1 MRKLIGYWD
10 GGWKRGSYEVY
21 VQNGELLLEKTVTA
35 KWYNNSGFKR
45 DFGELYF
52 EDPEFL
58 IGTSTEFVHKLLME
72 CNGKDEKEIME
83 IVKKCKDKREE
94 NLTSDYRRQKE
105 WEKLREKFDGIVI
118 GVDREIDV
126 YDSGFS
132 VRVLFGSDVTFVGR
146 RQFLT
151 ENKKEFVR
159 WVMNEI
165 RNSKYLSRMIGD
177 IKYYKP
183 VEIIN
188 LRAHEVEVKFEV
200 KEVA

>member
-1 MRKLIGYWD
+1 MRELIGYWD
-10 GGWKRGSYEVY
+10 GGYRAGKYAVY
-21 VQNGELLLEKTVTA
+21 LDDGVMFVNKEYVNVSWNLD
-35 KWYNNSGFKR
+35 FKR
-45 DFGELYF
+45 EFGKRF
-52 EDPEFL
+52 FGDSEFL
-58 IGTSTEFVHKLLME
+58 VGVVSEYVTGILFE
-72 CNGKDEKEIME
+72 CDGKDENGVHEVIEKY
-83 IVKKCKDKREE
+83 KGKRDERRA
-94 NLTSDYRRQKE
+94 LWFKRQKE

-118 GVDREIDV
+118 GVDSEIDV

-132 VRVLFGSDVTFVGR
+132 VRVLFSSDVTFAGR

-165 RNSKYLSRMIGD
+165 RNSKYLSRRIGD
-177 IKYYKP
+177 IKFYKP